1 MSAPEDNHGTTA
13 ATKTPGKAAW
23 PVVESVH
30 VGYLSLA
37 HAAKYLGGV
46 STATVRRWVKNL
58 GLPHYHVPG
67 PGKGKSGGPRGTLL
81 FRKGELDRW
90 TRRFKDGLDR

>member
-1 MSAPEDNHGTTA
+1 MSEPEDSHGTTA
-13 ATKTPGKAAW
+13 ATTALGKAAW

-37 HAAKYLGGV
+37 HAANYLGGV
-46 STATVRRWVKNL
+46 STATVRRWIKNL
-58 GLPHYHVPG
+58 GLPHYYFPG
-67 PGKGKSGGPRGTLL
+67 GGGQRGKLL

-90 TRRFKDGLDR
+90 ARRFKNGL